1 MELVYNSR
9 EERAEYIWKKYG
21 EFLPD
26 NVLDVG
32 CGNAHLRKYVASNYT
47 GVDFTGNPDIRID
60 LEQGELP
67 FTDNS
72 FYSVVCTDVLEHL
85 ENIHKIFL
93 ELIRVSKRY
102 VIISL
107 PNNWTSIFEYILT
120 GKANLHYYGL
130 PLEKPIDRHKW
141 FFNYEDANNFICGMA
156 KKMDMDVL
164 VCEPY
169 HGPKGRALK
178 KILPAVANNSNKVN
192 NAIAMALWAVLEK
205 K

>member
-1 MELVYNSR
+1 
-9 EERAEYIWKKYG
+9 
-21 EFLPD
+21 
-26 NVLDVG
+26 
-32 CGNAHLRKYVASNYT
+32 
-47 GVDFTGNPDIRID
+47 
-60 LEQGELP
+60 
-67 FTDNS
+67 
-72 FYSVVCTDVLEHL
+72 
-85 ENIHKIFL
+85 
-93 ELIRVSKRY
+93 

-141 FFNYEDANNFICGMA
+141 FFNYEDANDFIYGMA
-156 KKMDMDVL
+156 KKMDMNVI

-169 HGPKGRALK
+169 HGPKGRILK

-192 NAIAMALWAVLEK
+192 NAIAMALWAVIEK

>member
-1 MELVYNSR
+1 MKLVYNSR
-9 EERAEYIWKKYG
+9 EGRAEYIWKKYG
-21 EFLPD
+21 EFLPE

-32 CGNAHLRKYVASNYT
+32 CGNAYLRKYIGNKYI
-47 GVDFTGNPDIRID
+47 GVDFAGNPDIRIN

-72 FYSVVCTDVLEHL
+72 FYSVVCTDALEHL
-85 ENIHKIFL
+85 DSIHKVFW
-93 ELIRVSKRY
+93 ELVRISKRY

-107 PNNWTSIFEYILT
+107 PNNWTPIFEYILT
-120 GKANLHYYGL
+120 GKANLKYYGL

-141 FFNYEDANNFICGMA
+141 FFNYEDANDFIYEMA
-156 KKMDMDVL
+156 KKADMNVS

-169 HGPKGRALK
+169 YGSNGKTLK
-178 KILPAVANNSNKVN
+178 KIMSMVTNNSNKVN

>member
-1 MELVYNSR
+1 MKMVYNSR

-21 EFLPD
+21 MFLPES
-26 NVLDVG
+26 VLDVG
-32 CGNAHLRKYVASNYT
+32 CGNAYLRKHITNNYA

-67 FTDNS
+67 FIDNS

-85 ENIHKIFL
+85 ENIHKIFW

-107 PNNWTSIFEYILT
+107 PNNWTPIFEYILT

-141 FFNYEDANNFICGMA
+141 FFNYEDAINFIYGIA
-156 KKMDMDVL
+156 EKMDMDVL

-169 HGPKGRALK
+169 HGPRGRTLK
-178 KILPAVANNSNKVN
+178 KILPAIATNSNKVN
-192 NAIAMALWAVLEK
+192 NVIAMALWAVLEK

>member
-21 EFLPD
+21 EFLPGS
-26 NVLDVG
+26 VLDVG
-32 CGNAHLRKYVASNYT
+32 CGNAHLRKYLTNNYT
-47 GVDFTGNPDIRID
+47 GVDFTGNPDIRVD

-85 ENIHKIFL
+85 ENIHKIFW
-93 ELIRVSKRY
+93 ELVRVSKRY

-107 PNNWTSIFEYILT
+107 PNNWTPIFEYILT
-120 GKANLHYYGL
+120 GKANLKYYGL

-141 FFNYEDANNFICGMA
+141 FFNYEDANDFIYGMA

-169 HGPKGRALK
+169 HGPKGRTLK